1 MNYYAHHIGDF
12 DRATRHL
19 TRLERSVY
27 RDLIDVYY
35 DTEQRLTRDQPALCR
50 KVIARTNEE
59 VTAVEQTLN
68 EFFTKTSTGW
78 YHARC
83 EDQLESYRNSS
94 NQKSLAG
101 KASAAKRA
109 LKHKQALNEL
119 APGVEQ
125 TLNGTPTNQEPV
137 TKNQE
142 PVEEE
147 HKKPPH
153 TPPAGLPQ
161 KSSAV
166 TLQTYLDKCK
176 AADKLPIPEDDSVF
190 AYAASAGI
198 PQGFLK
204 LAWREFK
211 ERYAAPDAK
220 RYKAWPSVFAK
231 SVRGNWFK
239 LWYVDNSGGYALTT
253 AGQQAQRRHK
263 EAA

>member
-35 DTEQRLTRDQPALCR
+35 DTEQRLTLDQPALCR

-59 VTAVEQTLN
+59 VAAVEQTLN
-68 EFFTKTSTGW
+68 EFFVKTPTGW
-78 YHARC
+78 YHERC
-83 EDQLESYRNSS
+83 EEQLDSYRNSS

-109 LKHKQALNEL
+109 MKHKQALDEI
-119 APGVEQ
+119 ATGIEQ

-142 PVEEE
+142 PIKEE
-147 HKKPPH
+147 HEKLPH
-153 TPPAGLPQ
+153 TPQAGLTK
-161 KSSAV
+161 KSSAI
-166 TLQTYLDKCK
+166 TLQTYLDQCR
-176 AADKLPIPEDDSVF
+176 ASNKLPIPDGDPVF
-190 AYAASAGI
+190 AYATSAGI
-198 PQGFLK
+198 PQSFLS

-220 RYKAWPSVFAK
+220 RYKAWQIVFAK

-239 LWYVDNSGGYALTT
+239 LWYADNNGGYALTT

-263 EAA
+263 EVT